1 VKGGP
6 TVNAAGVAEAI
17 REALGSRGDVSN
29 IKATGD
35 IAAHFEL
42 KTTVEGIARVFEISV
57 EERG

>member
-1 VKGGP
+1 M
-6 TVNAAGVAEAI
+6 NAAGVAEAI
-17 REALGSRGDVSN
+17 REALGSRGHVSN

-35 IAAHFEL
+35 RAAQLEL